1 MSFFHL
7 EFEFFWKSVLKNKAW
22 DRRDYDDCLYYY
34 SKVRA
39 IPATAAAAAI

>member
-1 MSFFHL
+1 MGYSMY
-7 EFEFFWKSVLKNKAW
+7 VV

-39 IPATAAAAAI
+39 IPATAAAATI